1 MRIIVTENQ
10 FRLLENK
17 TKYDFGFDLFKDM
30 VYAKYPFIKKIVF
43 DHFSTEN
50 SKRGFFIIKL
60 IVYLN
65 FDEVENFV
73 TVEDWVDD
81 EPFEGRADFKEEL
94 ETRLGYIYD
103 RLPKNVRYNYPD
115 DHDTFPGEAA
125 GINII
130 DIINV

>member
-30 VYAKYPFIKKIVF
+30 VYVKYPFIKKIVF
-43 DHFSTEN
+43 DHFYTEN
-50 SKRGFFIIKL
+50 SKRGFFIVKL

-65 FDEVENFV
+65 FDEVEDFV
-73 TVEDWVDD
+73 TVEDGAEDN
-81 EPFEGRADFKEEL
+81 PFEGRSDFKEEL
-94 ETRLGYIYD
+94 ETRLGHIYD

-115 DHDTFPGEAA
+115 DHDTWPGEAA
-125 GINII
+125 GINTI

>member
-30 VYAKYPFIKKIVF
+30 VYVKYPFIKKIVF
-43 DHFSTEN
+43 DHFYTEN
-50 SKRGFFIIKL
+50 SKRGFFIVKL

-65 FDEVENFV
+65 FDEMENFI
-73 TVEDWVDD
+73 TVEDGVEDN
-81 EPFEGRADFKEEL
+81 PFEGLFDFKEEL
-94 ETRLGYIYD
+94 ETRLGHIYD

-115 DHDTFPGEAA
+115 DHYTFPGEAA
-125 GINII
+125 GINVI

>member
-1 MRIIVTENQ
+1 MRIIVTEHQ
-10 FRLLENK
+10 LRLLENK

-30 VYAKYPFIKKIVF
+30 VYVKYPFIKKIVF
-43 DHFSTEN
+43 EHFYTEN
-50 SKRGFFIIKL
+50 SKRGFFIVKL

-73 TVEDWVDD
+73 TVEDGVED
-81 EPFEGRADFKEEL
+81 EPFEGRSDFKDEL

-115 DHDTFPGEAA
+115 DHDTWPGEAA
-125 GINII
+125 GINVVEL
-130 DIINV
+130 INV